1 MQTAEPRE
9 TAMREALAGLAAAE
23 VRTPD
28 GFTERVF
35 EGLDEEASTR
45 RRSARLIVI
54 RTRERV
60 WGAGHRVAG
69 AAGRVRR
76 TPALRNGAL
85 ASSAIVVGAVALG
98 LEARHVRRSRE
109 AA

>member
-9 TAMREALAGLAAAE
+9 SAMREALAGLAAVE
-23 VRTPD
+23 VRTPY
-28 GFTERVF
+28 GFVERVLK
-35 EGLDEEASTR
+35 GLDAEASAR

-69 AAGRVRR
+69 VADRMRR

-85 ASSAIVVGAVALG
+85 ASSAIVMGAVALG